1 MVLYSNYREAL
12 NFSRIVCVCVCVFF
26 FDFVQFFVF
35 CFCFLFFSD
44 LCLVV
49 FVGINL
55 ILARDPLLILTY
67 GREQLFVLNIQFLI
81 RDF

>member
-1 MVLYSNYREAL
+1 M
-12 NFSRIVCVCVCVFF
+12 CVCVCVFF
-26 FDFVQFFVF
+26 FLSVF
-35 CFCFLFFSD
+35 CFLFFCFLFFSD
-44 LCLVV
+44 RCLV
-49 FVGINL
+49 FVGINF